1 MARDYIAEIR
11 MVQPQG
17 PYLLGGFSGGGIV
30 AYEMARQLLEAGESV
45 ALVVMLD
52 TPLPLIPK
60 FSLVDRVSLFYQ
72 GLRRAGFKFVHQ
84 KIRGRIEWERRQYL
98 RRRENQKIEDRDKT
112 QFQSRRI
119 GDAFMRA
126 VASYSIKPVPVRVAL
141 FRPRLDIQFKL
152 SGGRL
157 VDSERNL
164 LYFDNGWTPLVS
176 SVVVQEVPGNHD
188 SMVLEP
194 NVRIL
199 VNQIRKEIAHVA
211 SRLDT

>member
-1 MARDYIAEIR
+1 
-11 MVQPQG
+11 
-17 PYLLGGFSGGGIV
+17 
-30 AYEMARQLLEAGESV
+30 
-45 ALVVMLD
+45 
-52 TPLPLIPK
+52 
-60 FSLVDRVSLFYQ
+60 
-72 GLRRAGFKFVHQ
+72 
-84 KIRGRIEWERRQYL
+84 
-98 RRRENQKIEDRDKT
+98 
-112 QFQSRRI
+112 
-119 GDAFMRA
+119 MRA